1 MGLAVT
7 LRMQV
12 HFIRHVVNN
21 IYEIVGE
28 VELGEGREDI
38 LLEAVM

>member
-7 LRMQV
+7 LRMQI
-12 HFIRHVVNN
+12 HFIRHIVDNV
-21 IYEIVGE
+21 YEIGGE

-38 LLEAVM
+38 LLEAVL